1 MGQYKVPCSAYGIRK
16 SGEKRISVGD
26 QALKQLTTQW
36 KVVEEEVGMECADLM
51 TPFMVNLIPNVTLS
65 Q

>member
-1 MGQYKVPCSAYGIRK
+1 MFPAQLTELGNQVKKESVWVI
-16 SGEKRISVGD
+16 KRI
-26 QALKQLTTQW
+26 KQLTTQW
-36 KVVEEEVGMECADLM
+36 KVVEKEVGKECADLM